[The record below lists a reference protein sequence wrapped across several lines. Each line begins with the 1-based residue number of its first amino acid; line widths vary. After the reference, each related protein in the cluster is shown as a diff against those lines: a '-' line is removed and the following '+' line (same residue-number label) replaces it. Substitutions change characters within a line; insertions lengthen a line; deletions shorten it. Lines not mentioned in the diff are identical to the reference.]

1 MSMKKINNKSFTI
14 AELLIVVAIIMVLIA
29 IAIPILLDKVESSRE
44 AYDIHTMR
52 QAASVVVEF
61 AYQGVVNEETAQA
74 AGLKWW
80 YNGGNGT
87 NAAGVYSPWSGT
99 FLPIASKDVKKGY
112 GKGTKRNTKKDYF
125 YMGREMYKSS
135 EDYTNA
141 VVMVAV
147 YPNDHIDV
155 YWKNVKTGNY
165 VGGQVGANDPKYS
178 IRINLN

>member
-1 MSMKKINNKSFTI
+1 MKKINNKSFTI
-14 AELLIVVAIIMVLIA
+14 AELLIVVAIIMVLVA
-29 IAIPILLDKVESSRE
+29 IAIPILSDKVELSRE

-52 QAASVVVEF
+52 QAASVAVEF
-61 AYQGVVNEETAQA
+61 AYQGVMNEETAQSV
-74 AGLKWW
+74 GLKWW

-87 NAAGVYSPWSGT
+87 NAAGVYDPWSGR
-99 FLPIASKDVKKGY
+99 FLPIASKDAKKGY

-178 IRINLN
+178 IRINIK